1 MNVRIL
7 FVTPFYPPDIGG
19 IACHVSNLAKRL
31 SKRHDVNVVACGS
44 KYSFRKEK
52 DLKIFELPSLSP
64 PPYPYQT
71 LSNFRIPF
79 PVYLLTRILESM
91 KFDILHVHGHHYP
104 VTWIALKKCK
114 RKPSVLTIH
123 GMYSLA
129 PRDSPGKTFEEIFNK
144 TIFRSV
150 LRNTSAVIGL
160 TPIIAE
166 YAKKYAEHSK
176 PCYSIPNGVD
186 VELYLNG
193 LRKKSVYRSKLGL
206 PQDKNVIV
214 FSGRFA
220 LVKGIL
226 EMVEASR
233 HILRERED
241 VFFLF
246 VGNGPLEGYVR
257 ESFKGLQNMKIIEWM
272 PSDVIHEVYIASDIL
287 VMPSKWEALPIT
299 LLEAM
304 AAQLHI
310 IATPVG
316 GVPEVL
322 VGYPYKTYIR
332 GFSSE
337 SIADAIKET
346 LNKASVE
353 DTKIEKQKAIAYVKK
368 FDWAYVTSRVESVY
382 TALTKT

>member
-1 MNVRIL
+1 MRIL
-7 FVTPFYPPDIGG
+7 FVTPHYPPDIGG
-19 IACHVSNLAKRL
+19 VACHVSNLAKRL
-31 SKRHDVNVVACGS
+31 SKRHDVTVVACGS
-44 KYSFRKEK
+44 KCSIRR
-52 DLKIFELPSLSP
+52 DGSLRIFELPSVSP

-79 PVYLLTRILESM
+79 PPCILTTILEST

-104 VTWIALKKCK
+104 ATWIALKKRK
-114 RKPSVLTIH
+114 QKPSVLTIH

-129 PRDSPGKTFEEIFNK
+129 SGGSHGKTIVEEAFNK

-150 LRNTSAVIGL
+150 LRRASAVIGL
-160 TPIIAE
+160 TPTIVE

-186 VELYLNG
+186 VELYLNS
-193 LRKKSVYRSKLGL
+193 LRKKAFFRSKLSL
-206 PQDKNVIV
+206 PQDETVIV

-226 EMVEASR
+226 EMVKASR
-233 HILRERED
+233 RILMERED

-246 VGNGPLEGYVR
+246 AGSGPLEDYVKKAL
-257 ESFKGLQNMKIIEWM
+257 KGLQNVKITGWI
-272 PSDVIHEVYIASDIL
+272 PSDVIHEAYIASDIL

-299 LLEAM
+299 LVEAM

-310 IATPVG
+310 ITTPVG
-316 GVPEVL
+316 GVPETL

-337 SIADAIKET
+337 SIADAIEET
-346 LNKASVE
+346 LNETTVGDE
-353 DTKIEKQKAIAYVKK
+353 KIEKQKAIAFVKE
-368 FDWAYVTSRVESVY
+368 FDWNRITSRIENLY
-382 TALTKT
+382 MTLTKT